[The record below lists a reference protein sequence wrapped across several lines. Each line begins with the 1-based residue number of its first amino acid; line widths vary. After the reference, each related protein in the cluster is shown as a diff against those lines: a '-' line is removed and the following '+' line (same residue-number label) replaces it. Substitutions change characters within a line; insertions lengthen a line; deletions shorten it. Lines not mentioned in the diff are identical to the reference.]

1 MYSKPKT
8 DSVNQIIEDEL
19 THTHVFRSGR
29 RIYYIIS
36 KEHKLS
42 WVEFLECGMICPGI
56 IRFMEVS
63 RDEFGIERV
72 IRDVW
77 R

>member
-8 DSVNQIIEDEL
+8 DTVNQIIEDEL
-19 THTHVFRSGR
+19 THTHVFRNTRS
-29 RIYYIIS
+29 IIYIIS

-42 WVEFLECGMICPGI
+42 WEEFLEYGMISPGI
-56 IRFMEVS
+56 IRLVEVS